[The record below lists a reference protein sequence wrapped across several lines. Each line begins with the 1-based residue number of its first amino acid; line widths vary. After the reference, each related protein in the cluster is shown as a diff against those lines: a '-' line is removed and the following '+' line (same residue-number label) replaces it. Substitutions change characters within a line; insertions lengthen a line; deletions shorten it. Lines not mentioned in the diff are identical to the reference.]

1 MKTNTHKMY
10 GYSKEIIMCKPLSKI
25 SLIGFLVFS
34 FNNMFP
40 KTESASLKQG
50 SGVIVQMKNGI
61 THKEVIAKKGN
72 KETLLKTANS
82 AFTSAFQY
90 VRHVRVF

>member
-1 MKTNTHKMY
+1 
-10 GYSKEIIMCKPLSKI
+10 MCKPLSKI

-40 KTESASLKQG
+40 KTESDSLKQG
-50 SGVIVQMKNGI
+50 PSVIIQMNNSV

-72 KETLLKTANS
+72 KETLLKTAN
-82 AFTSAFQY
+82 
-90 VRHVRVF
+90 